1 MHTTEDKP
9 TIHDPREEPT
19 QFFIT
24 DRLQLGEIIEQL
36 TVFTGE
42 SRFENHVVFGGRGIR
57 EKNSTRSKKKRAD
70 QKAPELCLLISK
82 PPEKDLQRT
91 KLSLYNNRF

>member
-1 MHTTEDKP
+1 MFAPFLLTNELMHTTEDKP

-36 TVFTGE
+36 TVFTG
-42 SRFENHVVFGGRGIR
+42 
-57 EKNSTRSKKKRAD
+57 KAD
-70 QKAPELCLLISK
+70 L
-82 PPEKDLQRT
+82 
-91 KLSLYNNRF
+91 